1 MKNEKE
7 SVQEYQESETDQRP
21 AKTKRFPAFGHVEN
35 FTTKHAKHSVN
46 NTCYHLS
53 TAYLRLI

>member
-7 SVQEYQESETDQRP
+7 SVQEYQESE
-21 AKTKRFPAFGHVEN
+21 TKRFPAFGHVEN